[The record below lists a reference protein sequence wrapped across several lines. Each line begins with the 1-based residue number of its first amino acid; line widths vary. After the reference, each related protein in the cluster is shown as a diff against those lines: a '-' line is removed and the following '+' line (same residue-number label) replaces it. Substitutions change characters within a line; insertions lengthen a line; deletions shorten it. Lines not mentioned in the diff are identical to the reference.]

1 MKILFLSSE
10 ATGLI
15 KTGGLADVARA
26 LPMALRQKGHDVRL
40 VLPNYLTIARTKNY
54 STAVSSLGVPMGDT
68 ELFCAVQQTELE
80 RLTVYLIE
88 YNDFFLRSH
97 PYEDVAGNPHPDN
110 GERFGFFC
118 KAALQLCL
126 AESFI
131 PDIIHANDWPGA
143 LTCLYLHKYRTT
155 YPEFTNTRSLLTIH
169 NGGYQGHC
177 SASARSF
184 LEIGDDWFHS
194 AGFEDHGQ
202 INLLKGGLRAA
213 DQLNAVSVGYAE
225 ELKTPLGGHGLHESY
240 EARKDIFSGILN
252 GCEYEVWDPAN
263 DPYLT
268 SNYDPGNLSGKFECK
283 SALQAEMGLPE
294 APEVP
299 LIGIVSRL
307 TGQKG
312 FDFSLPAIAKVLSE
326 KVQFAILGS
335 GERWIVEEIDRLSEM
350 NSEKLQF
357 YDGYNEALAHRIEA
371 GSDFFL
377 MQSLYEPCGLNQMYS
392 LRYGTLP
399 IVRSVG
405 GLRDTVWEK
414 DTLGEDGTGFVFVEP
429 NADDTLAAIKRGID
443 CFTNDPASFQNRMYL
458 GMRQRFSWENT
469 ATQYEHIYT
478 EALKNPIN

>member
-26 LPMALRQKGHDVRL
+26 LPLALYQKGHDVRI
-40 VLPNYLTIARTKNY
+40 VLPNYLPIARTQNY
-54 STAVSSLGVPMGDT
+54 SPAIPSLGVSMGDS
-68 ELFCAVQQTELE
+68 ELFCSVHQTRLE
-80 RLTVYLIE
+80 KLPVYLIE
-88 YNDFFLRSH
+88 YHDFFLRNH

-126 AESFI
+126 AENFI
-131 PDIIHANDWPGA
+131 PDIVHVNDWQGA
-143 LTCLYLHKYRTT
+143 LACLYLHQYRKTNS
-155 YPEFTNTRSLLTIH
+155 EFAGTRSLMTIH

-184 LEIGDDWFHS
+184 LEIGDDWFCP

-213 DQLNAVSVGYAE
+213 DQLNTVSVGYAE
-225 ELKTPLGGHGLHESY
+225 ELRTPLGGHGLHESY
-240 EARKDIFSGILN
+240 EARKEAFSGILN
-252 GCEYEVWDPAN
+252 GCEYEVWNPSTDPF
-263 DPYLT
+263 LT
-268 SNYDPGNLSGKFECK
+268 TSYDLGNLSGKIQCK
-283 SALQAEMGLPE
+283 STLQAEMGLKE
-294 APEVP
+294 VPEVP

-312 FDFSLPAIAKVLSE
+312 FDFSLPAIAKVLSK

-335 GERWIVEEIDRLSEM
+335 GERWIVEEIVRLSEM
-350 NSEKLQF
+350 NPEKLRF
-357 YDGYNEALAHRIEA
+357 HNGYNEALAHRIEA

-377 MQSLYEPCGLNQMYS
+377 MPSLYEPCGLNQMYS

-399 IVRSVG
+399 IVRAVG
-405 GLRDTVWEK
+405 GLRDTVWER
-414 DTLGEDGTGFVFVEP
+414 DVSGGDGTGFVFTEP
-429 NADDTLAAIKRGID
+429 SADDTLAAIERGID
-443 CFTNDPASFQNRMYL
+443 CFTNDSASFQNRICL
-458 GMRQRFSWENT
+458 GMRQRFSWKNT
-469 ATQYEHIYT
+469 AAQYEKIYSK
-478 EALKNPIN
+478 ALKSNIN

>member
-26 LPMALRQKGHDVRL
+26 LPLALRQKGHDVRL
-40 VLPNYLTIARTKNY
+40 VLPNYLSIARTKNY
-54 STAVSSLGVPMGDT
+54 STAVSSLGVPMGNS

-80 RLTVYLIE
+80 QLPVYLVE

-97 PYEDVAGNPHPDN
+97 PYEDMAGNPHPDN

-126 AESFI
+126 ADNFI
-131 PDIIHANDWPGA
+131 PDIIHANDWQGA
-143 LTCLYLHKYRTT
+143 LACLYLHQYRST
-155 YPEFTNTRSLLTIH
+155 YPEFAKTRSLLTIH

-177 SASARSF
+177 PASARSF
-184 LEIGDDWFHS
+184 LEIGDHWFHP

-202 INLLKGGLRAA
+202 INLLKGGLRTA

-225 ELKTPLGGHGLHESY
+225 ELKTSLGGHGLHESY
-240 EARKDIFSGILN
+240 EARKEVFSGILN
-252 GCEYEVWDPAN
+252 GCEYEVWNPAT

-268 SNYDPGNLSGKFECK
+268 TNYDLGNLSGKIECK

-335 GERWIVEEIDRLSEM
+335 GERWIVEEIVRLSEM
-350 NSEKLQF
+350 NPEKLQF
-357 YDGYNEALAHRIEA
+357 HDGYSEPLAHRIEA

-377 MQSLYEPCGLNQMYS
+377 MPSLYEPCGLNQMYS

-399 IVRSVG
+399 IVRAVG
-405 GLRDTVWEK
+405 GLRDTVWEEN
-414 DTLGEDGTGFVFVEP
+414 TSGEDGTGFVFAEP
-429 NADDTLAAIKRGID
+429 TAEHTLAAIKRGID
-443 CFTNDPASFQNRMYL
+443 CFTNDRASFQSRMNL

-469 ATQYEHIYT
+469 ATQYENIYAK
-478 EALKNPIN
+478 ALKTSIN